1 MNIIGKINE
10 KSGALKTKNALV
22 MNKINHEL
30 ENLIKIA
37 EKIIQM
43 CLSERSMLMD
53 EYSSLEKLCQTLE
66 SSTDFNSTSHTN
78 QMK

>member
-1 MNIIGKINE
+1 MNGIIRKINE
-10 KSGALKTKNALV
+10 KSSALKTKNALV

-30 ENLIKIA
+30 ENLLKIS

-53 EYSSLEKLCQTLE
+53 EFSALETLCQTLE
-66 SSTDFNSTSHTN
+66 SSVDSTSITN
-78 QMK
+78 PMR